1 MNSSTISEN
10 YVYISYRPTSD
21 YFAIKINGNSYKS
34 TEFKNGSILIA
45 RKQSFA
51 FHGDMIIALFN
62 KQQVI
67 KKYMLYGTSIFLMS
81 ENNSSPPIPIT
92 DKDEFIILGK
102 IIEIRYCL

>member
-10 YVYISYRPTSD
+10 CVYISYRPTSD
-21 YFAIKINGNSYKS
+21 YFAMKINDNSYKS

-45 RKQSFA
+45 HKQSFA

-67 KKYMLYGTSIFLMS
+67 KNICFTERAYFLC
-81 ENNSSPPIPIT
+81 PKT
-92 DKDEFIILGK
+92 
-102 IIEIRYCL
+102 IRIRQFQ